1 MKNNDKNKI
10 AEGLAKLI
18 EVKEKPV
25 AQRTFFWEKQ
35 ADQPKD
41 WSMRAIS
48 LNDIIRFMIF
58 LNFDLPLVQ
67 KICREIS
74 EKYSMNKKLAYHVFR
89 ETEDE
94 FSIRNY
100 VRIDTNQSMDKES
113 HWYNISILGSQDLSK
128 KTLEAQSRLSEVFGL
143 VVKYLDPKDALEL
156 SMVSRTV
163 HEKIKPVVI
172 ENVLHNYEVTQ
183 ESRVLLWL
191 SYMP

>member
-1 MKNNDKNKI
+1 
-10 AEGLAKLI
+10 
-18 EVKEKPV
+18 
-25 AQRTFFWEKQ
+25 
-35 ADQPKD
+35 
-41 WSMRAIS
+41 
-48 LNDIIRFMIF
+48 MIF

-113 HWYNISILGSQDLSK
+113 RWFNISILGKQDLSK
-128 KTLEAQSRLSEVFGL
+128 KTLEAQSRISEVFGL
-143 VVKYLDPKDALEL
+143 LVEYLLPREAFEL
-156 SMVSRTV
+156 SLVCRTV
-163 HEKIKPVVI
+163 HEKVKPIVI
-172 ENVLHNYEVTQ
+172 EDVLRNYEISQ
-183 ESRVLLWL
+183 ESRVQLWL